1 MSSDWR
7 QRSAQSDASTISP
20 STRLSP
26 RLPSPVF
33 QSSFTQ
39 ASDQPIE
46 LFSTAQKSMYIL
58 TSDHASLHAKLMAK
72 CTAHEEGFPPHPL
85 TSSTCPK
92 WVCSMAAIQFW
103 FVPLCQA
110 NPSICQ
116 VQIFFLL
123 QLSWSGTPHM
133 RERELREQVG
143 ATGVCDVESKPP
155 FHAAHLCPLS
165 LT

>member
-1 MSSDWR
+1 MYLVVEGLLFSSSCFLMSSDWR

-116 VQIFFLL
+116 VQIF
-123 QLSWSGTPHM
+123 SSYSCRG
-133 RERELREQVG
+133 RE
-143 ATGVCDVESKPP
+143 PP
-155 FHAAHLCPLS
+155 TCVNVS
-165 LT
+165 